1 MNLNKDKNKYFISLD
16 KGEYVNQ
23 SLLEISNKEK
33 IKSGWINGVGAI
45 YDIEVGYFDVEQ
57 KDYVRKK
64 FLGDYELLSLS
75 GNISVKEGSRFIHT
89 HITFSDIEFNVFG
102 GHLFDAKI
110 AAAGEFLIDSCDFEI
125 KRKYNTNLGLHL
137 WCMNNE

>member
-16 KGEYVNQ
+16 KGEYINQ

-33 IKSGWINGVGAI
+33 IKSGWIDGVGAI

-125 KRKYNTNLGLHL
+125 KRKHDTTLGLHL

>member
-1 MNLNKDKNKYFISLD
+1 MQITKDDNKYFISLD
-16 KGEYVNQ
+16 KDEYVNQ
-23 SLLEISNKEK
+23 SLLDISNKEN

-64 FLGDYELLSLS
+64 FAGDYELLSLS
-75 GNISVKEGSRFIHT
+75 GNISIKEKNKFVHT
-89 HITFSDIEFNVFG
+89 HITFSDIDFNVFG

-125 KRKYNTNLGLHL
+125 KRKYNANLGLHL
-137 WCMNNE
+137 WCMEQ

>member
-33 IKSGWINGVGAI
+33 IKSGWIDGVGAI

-125 KRKYNTNLGLHL
+125 KRKYNTALGLHL